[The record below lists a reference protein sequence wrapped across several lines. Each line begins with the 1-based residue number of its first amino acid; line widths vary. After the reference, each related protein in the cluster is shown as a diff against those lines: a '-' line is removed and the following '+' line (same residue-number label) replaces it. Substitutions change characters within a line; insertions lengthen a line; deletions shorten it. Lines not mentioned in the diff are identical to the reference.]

1 MPTSSFTTAY
11 RGIPSSSSWG
21 FREDSSAASC
31 NQRALRILTASN
43 CGYKYTETLL
53 GARWA
58 TDLHIHPRAFN
69 SLDLE
74 DYNHTRLKYS
84 RTTSNLCYAN
94 PHSKVQ
100 VTRVRHS
107 CRVCRYFIWRKTE
120 LHSIWEPL
128 CTSSANIFIVCI
140 ILITIPKLTRNVW
153 CCISYPFPCCLLAT
167 IDKKWKICVWQTF
180 SFV

>member
-1 MPTSSFTTAY
+1 MVALQLCALSEGG
-11 RGIPSSSSWG
+11 GI
-21 FREDSSAASC
+21 
-31 NQRALRILTASN
+31 
-43 CGYKYTETLL
+43 KYTETLL

-153 CCISYPFPCCLLAT
+153 CCISYPFPYVAFWLQLTRNGKYVYGKLSLLCSRQNQRA
-167 IDKKWKICVWQTF
+167 
-180 SFV
+180 

>member
-1 MPTSSFTTAY
+1 M
-11 RGIPSSSSWG
+11 
-21 FREDSSAASC
+21 D
-31 NQRALRILTASN
+31 ALQLCALSDGGEI
-43 CGYKYTETLL
+43 KYTETLL

-58 TDLHIHPRAFN
+58 TDLHIHPCAFH

-100 VTRVRHS
+100 VTRGRHS

-120 LHSIWEPL
+120 IHSIWEPL
-128 CTSSANIFIVCI
+128 CTSSADIFIVCI
-140 ILITIPKLTRNVW
+140 ILITIPELTPNVW
-153 CCISYPFPCCLLAT
+153 CCTSYPFPYSFPYVAFWLQLTRNGKYVYGKLSLLCSRQNQRA
-167 IDKKWKICVWQTF
+167 
-180 SFV
+180 